1 MDEWISYD
9 KFQLDTLENDSTTA
23 AINLFAGGGGGTGPT
38 PTPSTALVDQ
48 SVPLQQPPTTS
59 SSGARRRGS
68 ASAVVVAASPSSSS
82 LFGEAVSGGTS
93 EPPPDSELPASVT
106 GGSGGGNWHPQD
118 PTFEREHDETTKVKN
133 IERLVMG
140 GHEVE
145 CWYYSGFPEEY
156 SPLRTL
162 YVCEYCLTY
171 MKKVRTYLKHR
182 ADCTCRNP
190 PGRRIYHEG
199 DLAAYEIDGKDHKA
213 YCQKLC
219 LLAKLFLDHKTLYY
233 DVNPFLFYIVCKVD
247 QHGSHMVGYFSKE
260 KVRPFQFV
268 LPYLNFLDVWLIFV
282 SFSLEHSR
290 SRIRATTSLA
300 F

>member
-1 MDEWISYD
+1 
-9 KFQLDTLENDSTTA
+9 
-23 AINLFAGGGGGTGPT
+23 
-38 PTPSTALVDQ
+38 
-48 SVPLQQPPTTS
+48 
-59 SSGARRRGS
+59 
-68 ASAVVVAASPSSSS
+68 
-82 LFGEAVSGGTS
+82 
-93 EPPPDSELPASVT
+93 
-106 GGSGGGNWHPQD
+106 
-118 PTFEREHDETTKVKN
+118 
-133 IERLVMG
+133 MG

-260 KVRPFQFV
+260 KVQPFQFV